1 MLALVNLVS
10 GSIRPLWFLVEPGT
24 DTARLFHLLLLAVTP
39 SVAILP
45 LLHVNKRFLWILQYC
60 EASFVGQETWI
71 AVQKNNWVLGLGS
84 ELTLKLRII
93 TFSSYDSSSGPL
105 LQELGWDGLSI
116 RRIKLLVTEIFKV
129 YNNMATDLCQIFL
142 KMRSTYDTRGSF
154 SRFQLPLP
162 KTNSVWQKTFWPSIC
177 ENRGP
182 QKRSVVWMNWKG
194 QYGGFVYF
202 YLRFLRLKTG

>member
-1 MLALVNLVS
+1 M
-10 GSIRPLWFLVEPGT
+10 
-24 DTARLFHLLLLAVTP
+24 
-39 SVAILP
+39 
-45 LLHVNKRFLWILQYC
+45 
-60 EASFVGQETWI
+60 
-71 AVQKNNWVLGLGS
+71 
-84 ELTLKLRII
+84 KLRIV

-116 RRIKLLVTEIFKV
+116 RRIKLLATEIFKV

-182 QKRSVVWMNWKG
+182 QKRRSVVWMNWKG

-202 YLRFLRLKTG
+202 YLRFLRLKTGQITIRSSSTVQDLSNLKFLSQLTISHRGQWNSTTWSVMHCWGWGSE

>member
-1 MLALVNLVS
+1 MIFGGAWNWYRS
-10 GSIRPLWFLVEPGT
+10 TFS
-24 DTARLFHLLLLAVTP
+24 LAVTP
-39 SVAILP
+39 SVAIFP
-45 LLHVNKRFLWILQYC
+45 LWHVNKRFLCIFQYC
-60 EASFVGQETWI
+60 EASFVSQGTWI

-84 ELTLKLRII
+84 ELKLRIM
-93 TFSSYDSSSGPL
+93 TFSRYDSRPAPL
-105 LQELGWDGLSI
+105 PQELGWDGLSI
-116 RRIKLLVTEIFKV
+116 RRIKLLATEIFKV

-182 QKRSVVWMNWKG
+182 QKRRSVVWMNWKG

>member
-1 MLALVNLVS
+1 MLGTLALVNLVS

-39 SVAILP
+39 NT
-45 LLHVNKRFLWILQYC
+45 NKRFLWIFQYC
-60 EASFVGQETWI
+60 EASFVSQGTWI

-84 ELTLKLRII
+84 KLT
-93 TFSSYDSSSGPL
+93 L

-116 RRIKLLVTEIFKV
+116 RRIKLVATEIFKV

-182 QKRSVVWMNWKG
+182 QKRRSVVWMNWKG

-202 YLRFLRLKTG
+202 YLRVLRLKTG